1 MMQKVIYKYEEKEF
15 DVLAAKWIADSIQQ
29 KLLQSKTS
37 LNIALSGGST
47 PLPILHLLKDAPI
60 DWARIAF
67 YMVDERCVSLS
78 DSSCNYSNIH
88 AHFLQ
93 YVSSNSFSMLS
104 GALDFA
110 EDALHYE
117 KLLEQNLDKNAEQI
131 PQFDLILL
139 GMGEDG
145 HTASL
150 FPNTAALKEKSSFVF
165 LNKVPQLQTQRITF
179 TYPLIM
185 AAKELLVLC
194 KGSKKEQLVNEIY
207 IKRESAYPI
216 ATIAQKH
223 TNIKWLIA

>member
-1 MMQKVIYKYEEKEF
+1 MQKVIYKYEEKEF
-15 DVLAAKWIADSIQQ
+15 DVLAAKWIADAIQQ

-47 PLPILHLLKDAPI
+47 PLPILHLLKDSPI

-67 YMVDERCVSLS
+67 YMVDERCVPLN

-110 EDALHYE
+110 EDALQYE
-117 KLLEQNLDKNAEQI
+117 KLILQNLDKNAVQI

-150 FPNTAALKEKSSFVF
+150 FPNTAALKEVTSYVV
-165 LNKVPQLQTQRITF
+165 LNEVPQLNTQRITL
-179 TYPLIM
+179 TYPILL
-185 AAKELLVLC
+185 AGKEILVLC
-194 KGSKKEQLVNEIY
+194 KGEKKEHLITEIY
-207 IKRESAYPI
+207 TSTGASYPI
-216 ATIAQKH
+216 ATIATAH
-223 TNIKWLIA
+223 PNLTWLIA